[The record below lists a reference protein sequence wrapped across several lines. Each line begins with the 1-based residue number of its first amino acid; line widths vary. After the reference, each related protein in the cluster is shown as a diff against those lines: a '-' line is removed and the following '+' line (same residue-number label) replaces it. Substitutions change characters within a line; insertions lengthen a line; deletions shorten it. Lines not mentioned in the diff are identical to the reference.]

1 VTVQPVAYAPVQ
13 AAPNGYAPQVS
24 RRRQG
29 ISSLVYGWPKAGKSN
44 LADSGPAPGLI
55 VDIEGQATWTA
66 RRKIEWDPMRSPPPQ
81 PDRRVTAGYGQP
93 SITPAWESAL
103 AIVRESR
110 AIGQIYQVLSS
121 GRHPFSSAS
130 VDSVTE
136 MQQRIIDGLVGARA
150 MQLQDWGSLLRQAN
164 LIIRQWRDLIT
175 HPVKPLWS
183 VSFVAGMHLDQKIK
197 KYRPLLQG
205 AGQDYVGYFV
215 DLEGYLEPQQDGTRL
230 LYTGFVPGY
239 ETGERLGGRLPPV
252 MPIGYPG
259 RQPGWTL
266 ESMVT
271 HVLANL

>member
-1 VTVQPVAYAPVQ
+1 MTVQQVQ
-13 AAPNGYAPQVS
+13 PAANGYAPAQS
-24 RRRQG
+24 RRQQG
-29 ISSLVYGWPKAGKSN
+29 ISLLVIGWPKAGKSN
-44 LADSGPAPGLI
+44 LSDSGPQPRLI

-66 RRKIEWDPMRSPPPQ
+66 SRKIEWDPMRQPPPQ

-103 AIVRESR
+103 VIVREPR
-110 AIGQIYQVLSS
+110 VIAQVYGVLNS

-130 VDSVTE
+130 VDSITE
-136 MQQRIIDGLVGARA
+136 MQQRIIDGLKGTRP
-150 MQLQDWGSLLRQAN
+150 MELQDWGALLRQAN

-175 HPVKPLWS
+175 HPVKPLWT
-183 VSFVAGMHLDQKIK
+183 VSFVAGMHLDNKTG

-230 LYTGFVPGY
+230 LHTGPLKGY

-252 MPIGYPG
+252 MPIAYPG
-259 RQPGWTL
+259 RPGWTL
-266 ESMVT
+266 ESMIT
-271 HVLANL
+271 HVLSTL